1 MMCLLTYLPSPLI
14 GILLPRLNRLLSDKF
29 LIVGLVFDAE
39 FWKGCFLPH
48 KLSRMLLLVL
58 IALSMSER
66 CLVEHKG
73 VCCLLLPRA
82 VILKAHSILYK
93 EFHNES
99 FGECLSCVN
108 SFVKSYYVF
117 ESKLV

>member
-1 MMCLLTYLPSPLI
+1 MCPLTYLPSPLT
-14 GILLPRLNRLLSDKF
+14 GILLHRLNRLLLGEF
-29 LIVGLVFDAE
+29 LIIGLVFGAE
-39 FWKGCFLPH
+39 FWRDCSSLH
-48 KLSRMLLLVL
+48 KLSKMLLFVL
-58 IALSMSER
+58 IGFSMSER

-73 VCCLLLPRA
+73 VCCLLFPCA
-82 VILKAHSILYK
+82 VTLKAHSVLYK

-99 FGECLSCVN
+99 FGEYLSCVN